1 MVIWLIFHNY
11 RVGLNQYQIWGI
23 VIDYQL
29 ELCWNKLRQRK
40 FRVERE
46 NKSLRWE
53 INKQKGQKNIG
64 KVHRRKLK
72 NEEWYSQKIWG

>member
-1 MVIWLIFHNY
+1 MVIWLIFYNY
-11 RVGLNQYQIWGI
+11 RVGLNQDQIWGI

-46 NKSLRWE
+46 NKGIRWE
-53 INKQKGQKNIG
+53 INKQKGQKNKG
-64 KVHRRKLK
+64 TVHRRKLK